1 MFCKHCGQ
9 QLADN
14 ATFCG
19 QCGTPVVQQ
28 TPDSFGSTYVAPGRT
43 PNIPNH
49 LVGAIL
55 TTIFC
60 CQIAGIISIVYA
72 AQVNGKLARG
82 DVAGAMESSKT
93 ASTLMWVGIILG
105 GVAYLVGFVM
115 TVISA
120 SAAALP
126 FAIIGAAATAAGA
139 E

>member
-28 TPDSFGSTYVAPGRT
+28 APAAYGAPYGVPGQP
-43 PNIPNH
+43 PNIPTH

-60 CQIAGIISIVYA
+60 CQIAGIVSIVYA
-72 AQVNGKLARG
+72 
-82 DVAGAMESSKT
+82 GAMASSKS
-93 ASTLMWVGIILG
+93 ASTWMWIGVIVGGLINI
-105 GVAYLVGFVM
+105 VAVAA
-115 TVISA
+115 TVIPAIIAA
-120 SAAALP
+120 SA
-126 FAIIGAAATAAGA
+126 

>member
-28 TPDSFGSTYVAPGRT
+28 APAAYAPAYGPGGGTPGQP

-60 CQIAGIISIVYA
+60 CQIAGIVSIVYA
-72 AQVNGKLARG
+72 AQVNSKLARG
-82 DVAGAMESSKT
+82 DVAGAMASSKN
-93 ASTLMWVGIILG
+93 ASTWMWVGIIVG
-105 GVAYLVGFVM
+105 GLINLIWIGA
-115 TVISA
+115 TVIPA
-120 SAAALP
+120 IIAAA
-126 FAIIGAAATAAGA
+126 AN
-139 E
+139 

>member
-19 QCGTPVVQQ
+19 NCGTPVVQQ
-28 TPDSFGSTYVAPGRT
+28 APTAYGAGYGTPGQP

-60 CQIAGIISIVYA
+60 CQIAGIVSIVYA

-82 DVAGAMESSKT
+82 DVAGAMASSKN
-93 ASTLMWVGIILG
+93 ASTWMWVGVIVG
-105 GVAYLVGFVM
+105 GLINLVWIGA
-115 TVISA
+115 TVIPA
-120 SAAALP
+120 IMAAA
-126 FAIIGAAATAAGA
+126 AD
-139 E
+139 

>member
-19 QCGTPVVQQ
+19 QCGTPVAQQ
-28 TPDSFGSTYVAPGRT
+28 APAAYGAPYGAPGQP
-43 PNIPNH
+43 PNVPTH

-60 CQIAGIISIVYA
+60 CQIAGIVSIVYA

-82 DVAGAMESSKT
+82 DVAGAMESSKK
-93 ASTLMWVGIILG
+93 ASTWMWAGVIVGGLINII
-105 GVAYLVGFVM
+105 AIAS
-115 TVISA
+115 TVIPAILAA
-120 SAAALP
+120 SAA
-126 FAIIGAAATAAGA
+126 

>member
-28 TPDSFGSTYVAPGRT
+28 APAAYGAPYGVPGQP
-43 PNIPNH
+43 PNIPTH

-60 CQIAGIISIVYA
+60 CQIAGIVSIVYA
-72 AQVNGKLARG
+72 AQVNGKLAKG
-82 DVAGAMESSKT
+82 DVAGAMASSKS
-93 ASTLMWVGIILG
+93 ASTWMWIGVIVGGLINI
-105 GVAYLVGFVM
+105 VAVAA
-115 TVISA
+115 TVIPAIIAA
-120 SAAALP
+120 SA
-126 FAIIGAAATAAGA
+126 